1 MMLQIC
7 VATVRMPAKA
17 IRYCFERS
25 SAANPLGCWTLP
37 SFSGG
42 VLFSISAPFLMRRPV
57 DRIDSSLQFQS
68 MQRVMAPLLQSP
80 RYFDVTLP
88 TRKQTQCLGV
98 THMQCDDFNVVVFA
112 SL

>member
-1 MMLQIC
+1 
-7 VATVRMPAKA
+7 
-17 IRYCFERS
+17 
-25 SAANPLGCWTLP
+25 
-37 SFSGG
+37 
-42 VLFSISAPFLMRRPV
+42 MRRPV

-112 SL
+112 SLHPGHGVGPIRAIPQAQTAILTTAGKLSDELPEPRDR